1 MIFMLNLKYALKVLT
16 SLGETTLKRIFGFL
30 TARLSLKV
38 VLMGNQLRH
47 VYLWKDISIDIH
59 ICISVG

>member
-1 MIFMLNLKYALKVLT
+1 MLNLKYALKVLT

-30 TARLSLKV
+30 TERLSLKV

-47 VYLWKDISIDIH
+47 VYLWKDISIDIN